1 MESHQQSHLSR
12 EVLARSVIAVPPLAR
27 RHDFTIDALAN
38 RQIIKYLEAGGIRTL
53 LYGGN
58 ANLYHIR
65 LKEYEMLLN
74 LLADAA
80 GEDTVVIPSVGPA
93 YGTMMAQIEML
104 KEFDFASVMVLP
116 SRDIVTSA
124 GIATGIRHVAETY
137 GKPIVLYIKHEK
149 GLTPADCNRLVNDG
163 VVAAIKYAIVRDDP
177 GRDPYLTALLNGVS
191 PDMVISG
198 MGEQPAIVHMR
209 DFGLVSF
216 TSGCV
221 CIAPGLSQQMLLAL
235 CAKLYAQAEEIR
247 AIFEPLENLRNEL
260 SPIRVLHEAV
270 RLAGIADTGPLLPLL
285 SNLDRQHHHAIEEAS
300 RRLMGLESAD
310 N

>member
-1 MESHQQSHLSR
+1 MQSYLSR
-12 EVLARSVIAVPPLAR
+12 EVLAHSVIAVPPLAR

-38 RQIIKYLEAGGIRTL
+38 RQIINYLEAGGVRTL

-65 LKEYEMLLN
+65 LKEYGMLLN

-104 KEFDFASVMVLP
+104 KEFDFASAMVLP
-116 SRDIVTSA
+116 SRDIVTPA
-124 GIATGIRHVAETY
+124 GITTGVRHAAEAY
-137 GKPIVLYIKHEK
+137 GKPVVLYIKHK
-149 GLTPADCNRLVNDG
+149 NGLSPADCARLVKDG
-163 VVAAIKYAIVRDDP
+163 VVAAIKYAIVLDDP
-177 GRDPYLTALLNGVS
+177 SQDAYLSALLDEVS
-191 PDMVISG
+191 PDMVVSG
-198 MGEQPAIVHMR
+198 MGEQPAVVHMR

-216 TSGCV
+216 TSGCICV
-221 CIAPGLSQQMLLAL
+221 APSLSQQMLLAL
-235 CAKLYAQAEEIR
+235 RAKLYAQAEEIR
-247 AIFEPLENLRNEL
+247 TIFEPLENLRNDL

-285 SNLDRQHHHAIEEAS
+285 SNLDPSHHGAVEEAA
-300 RRLMGLESAD
+300 RRLMWQNKAV
-310 N
+310 